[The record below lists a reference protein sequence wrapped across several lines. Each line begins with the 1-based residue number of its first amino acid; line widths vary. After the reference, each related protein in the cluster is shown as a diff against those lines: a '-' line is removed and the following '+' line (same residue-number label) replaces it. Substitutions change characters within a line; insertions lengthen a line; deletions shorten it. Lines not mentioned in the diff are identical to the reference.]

1 MRRLLVFAILLEFTF
16 ARSALAQFA
25 HGRFSCPD
33 QQKYLWGGYYG
44 VAWVHGA
51 ADQGVSRGTTATFSF
66 IPLRPGG
73 RWMWDIRLGY
83 TQFPRVSGHSNVTA
97 MDVSPNISIVI
108 LRSEPSIFVNT
119 GPGVYYIGG
128 RDTKVGF
135 NAGTGVGFPL
145 MSAFEGEISYNYS
158 LAFAPTPT
166 LSLSRLQGG
175 LIVNDPRKL
184 FLSIVAAVRSHT
196 PQ

>member
-108 LRSEPSIFVNT
+108 LRSEPSIFVIPDQVST
-119 GPGVYYIGG
+119 
-128 RDTKVGF
+128 T
-135 NAGTGVGFPL
+135 
-145 MSAFEGEISYNYS
+145 SAAATPKSGSMRAQELDSRSCRRLRGKSPITTAS
-158 LAFAPTPT
+158 L
-166 LSLSRLQGG
+166 LHL
-175 LIVNDPRKL
+175 PR
-184 FLSIVAAVRSHT
+184 R
-196 PQ
+196 